1 MTYALSA
8 ALQSAI
14 FARLG
19 SDVPLTDLV
28 GDAIYDT
35 VPVGSKPDL
44 YVALGAEQVRDQSDK
59 TGAGA
64 LHDLT
69 ISVVSDLSGFTR
81 AKAAAAAVSDALHE
95 ADLSLSRGSLVFLNF
110 YRARAVRARNGETR
124 RIDLTFRARVCDS
137 TAP

>member
-8 ALQSAI
+8 ALQSAVY
-14 FARLG
+14 ARLRN
-19 SDVPLTDLV
+19 DLPLANLV

-35 VPVGSKPDL
+35 LPAGPRPTL
-44 YVALGAEQVRDQSDK
+44 YVAFGPEQVRDQSDK

-69 ISVVSDLSGFTR
+69 ISVVSDASGFMR
-81 AKAAAAAVSDALHE
+81 AKDVAAAVSDVLHD
-95 ADLSLSRGSLVFLNF
+95 ADLDLSRGSLVFMNF